1 MIGAGGA
8 EEPEG
13 GRKTVCVEVY
23 RVIEQ
28 VLDHIAA
35 VEQKWTKLDEVI
47 PENGVEGGT
56 RSQR

>member
-8 EEPEG
+8 EEQEG

-28 VLDHIAA
+28 VSDHLAA
-35 VEQKWTKLDEVI
+35 VEKKWTKLDEGI
-47 PENGVEGGT
+47 PENGVEGGIQ
-56 RSQR
+56 SQR